1 MVVGKQ
7 RDALNYAN
15 SNMESN
21 EKFVPITVDTIILNN
36 GTAIRGQEL
45 TPTIQTKWE
54 NETSICRNIKQDVR
68 YVVEYIEDN
77 SINKISC
84 NLTLIDIDLDP
95 ITNSS
100 TASIEQHF
108 SITFKPSFFV
118 DDTIKTSPGYLFGSA
133 IKTNNTGATVDNL
146 QVLNSPTCNSMV
158 EKVRSDVAHS

>member
-7 RDALNYAN
+7 RDALNYAD

-21 EKFVPITVDTIILNN
+21 EKFVPTIDTIILNN

-54 NETSICRNIKQDVR
+54 NETSICRNMKQDVR

-84 NLTLIDIDLDP
+84 NLTLIDIELDP
-95 ITNSS
+95 ITNGS
-100 TASIEQHF
+100 TASVEQHF

-118 DDTIKTSPGYLFGSA
+118 HDATKMSAGYLFGSA
-133 IKTNNTGATVDNL
+133 IKTNVTGETVDNL
-146 QVLNSPTCNSMV
+146 QILNSPTCNSMV
-158 EKVRSDVAHS
+158 EKVRSDLTHL